1 MKKDATILHLV
12 CSSVNSNRTEL
23 QMTEDKFLELIRKH
37 QDNIY
42 RHAFYLLK
50 NSEDAKD
57 MAQETFI
64 KAWEHRAKLREDTA
78 HSWMLKCV
86 QNLCFNQLKRRKFQV
101 HLDEKEVETFEM
113 LLHSYSYQSNPTPD
127 EIAIKLE
134 LKQLVRQAVEELPPA
149 MRSTVI
155 LREFEEMSYKEIA
168 NELEQPENNIKS
180 TLFRARKKLREILNR
195 LLEET
200 EA

>member
-1 MKKDATILHLV
+1 
-12 CSSVNSNRTEL
+12 
-23 QMTEDKFLELIRKH
+23 MTEDKFLELIRKH
-37 QDNIY
+37 QDKIY

-64 KAWEHRAKLREDTA
+64 KAWQHRAKLREDTA

-101 HLDEKEVETFEM
+101 HLDEEEDETFEI

-127 EIAIKLE
+127 EIAIKQE
-134 LKQLVRQAVEELPPA
+134 LKLFVRQAIEELPPA
-149 MRSTVI
+149 MRSTVVM
-155 LREFEEMSYKEIA
+155 REFEEMSYKEIA
-168 NELEQPENNIKS
+168 EELEQPENSVKS
-180 TLFRARKKLREILNR
+180 MLFRARKQLREILNR
-195 LLEET
+195 LMEET
-200 EA
+200 EL

>member
-23 QMTEDKFLELIRKH
+23 QMTEEKFLELIRKH
-37 QDNIY
+37 QDKVY

-64 KAWEHRAKLREDTA
+64 KAWEHRAKLRENTA

-101 HLDEKEVETFEM
+101 HLDEEESETLEILM
-113 LLHSYSYQSNPTPD
+113 HSYSYQSNPTPD

-134 LKQLVRQAVEELPPA
+134 LKQLVRQAVDELPPA
-149 MRSTVI
+149 MRSTVVM
-155 LREFEEMSYKEIA
+155 REFEEKSYKQIA
-168 NELEQPENNIKS
+168 EELKQPENSVKS
-180 TLFRARKKLREILNR
+180 TLFRARKQLREILDR
-195 LLEET
+195 LLEEI
-200 EA
+200 EV

>member
-1 MKKDATILHLV
+1 
-12 CSSVNSNRTEL
+12 
-23 QMTEDKFLELIRKH
+23 MTEDKFLELIRKH
-37 QDNIY
+37 QDKIY

-64 KAWEHRAKLREDTA
+64 KAWQHRAKLREDTA

-86 QNLCFNQLKRRKFQV
+86 QNFCFNQLKRRKFQV
-101 HLDEKEVETFEM
+101 HLDEEEDETLEI

-127 EIAIKLE
+127 EIAIRQE
-134 LKQLVRQAVEELPPA
+134 LKLFVRQAIEELPPA
-149 MRSTVI
+149 MRSTVVM
-155 LREFEEMSYKEIA
+155 REFEEMSYKEIA
-168 NELEQPENNIKS
+168 KELKQPENSVKS
-180 TLFRARKKLREILNR
+180 MLFRARKQLREILDR

-200 EA
+200 EV

>member
-1 MKKDATILHLV
+1 
-12 CSSVNSNRTEL
+12 
-23 QMTEDKFLELIRKH
+23 MTDDKFVELIRKH
-37 QDNIY
+37 QDKVY

-64 KAWEHRAKLREDTA
+64 KAWQHRAILREDTA

-101 HLDEKEVETFEM
+101 HLDDEAGDTLEM
-113 LLHSYSYQSNPTPD
+113 LLHTHSYQSNPTPD

-134 LKQLVRQAVEELPPA
+134 LKQLVRQAVEELPST
-149 MRSTVI
+149 MRSTI
-155 LREFEEMSYKEIA
+155 IMREFEEMSYKQIA
-168 NELEQPENNIKS
+168 NELEQPENSVKS
-180 TLFRARKKLREILNR
+180 TLFRARKQLREILNR
-195 LLEET
+195 LMEER
-200 EA
+200 EL

>member
-1 MKKDATILHLV
+1 
-12 CSSVNSNRTEL
+12 
-23 QMTEDKFLELIRKH
+23 MTEDKFLELIRKH
-37 QDNIY
+37 QDKIY

-64 KAWEHRAKLREDTA
+64 KAWQYRAKLREDTA

-101 HLDEKEVETFEM
+101 YLDEEEGETLET
-113 LLHSYSYQSNPTPD
+113 LLYANSYKANPTPD
-127 EIAIKLE
+127 EIAMKQE
-134 LKQLVRQAVEELPPA
+134 RKQLVRQAIEELPPD
-149 MRSTVI
+149 MRTIVI
-155 LREFEEMSYKEIA
+155 MREFNEMSYKQIA
-168 NELEQPENNIKS
+168 EELEQPENNVKS

-195 LLEET
+195 LMET
-200 EA
+200 GL

>member
-1 MKKDATILHLV
+1 
-12 CSSVNSNRTEL
+12 
-23 QMTEDKFLELIRKH
+23 MTEEKFLELIKIH
-37 QDNIY
+37 QDKIY

-64 KAWEHRAKLREDTA
+64 KAWQHRATLREDTA

-86 QNLCFNQLKRRKFQV
+86 QNLCFNLLKRKKFQV
-101 HLDEKEVETFEM
+101 YIDEEEGDTLGTLM
-113 LLHSYSYQSNPTPD
+113 HTHSYQSNPTPD

-134 LKQLVRQAVEELPPA
+134 LKQLVRQAVDELPPA
-149 MRSTVI
+149 MRSTVVM
-155 LREFEEMSYKEIA
+155 REFEEKSYKQIA
-168 NELEQPENNIKS
+168 EELKQPENSVKS

-195 LLEET
+195 LMEET
-200 EA
+200 EV

>member
-1 MKKDATILHLV
+1 
-12 CSSVNSNRTEL
+12 
-23 QMTEDKFLELIRKH
+23 MTEDKFLELIRKH
-37 QDNIY
+37 QDKVY

-64 KAWEHRAKLREDTA
+64 KAWEHRTTLRVETA

-101 HLDEKEVETFEM
+101 HLDEEEGETLEM
-113 LLHSYSYQSNPTPD
+113 LLHSYSYQTNPTPD

-149 MRSTVI
+149 MRSTI
-155 LREFEEMSYKEIA
+155 IMREFEEMSYKQIA
-168 NELEQPENNIKS
+168 EELKRPENSVKS
-180 TLFRARKKLREILNR
+180 MLFRAREQLREILNR
-195 LLEET
+195 LMEEI
-200 EA
+200 EV